1 MTVRTRLGRRS
12 RSHESSLVVCRGNKP
27 DPPERG
33 QVADL
38 PLYAALFKDECS
50 LYMDMSGDSL
60 HKRGYKSAMHVSSL
74 NESAAAGIL
83 SLADWGKASAAA
95 GVMSVCAYLQHIA
108 CMLMP
113 LIL

>member
-1 MTVRTRLGRRS
+1 M
-12 RSHESSLVVCRGNKP
+12 VCRGNKP

-33 QVADL
+33 HVADL

-113 LIL
+113 LML